1 MMHVLTLAARRMVT
15 PEMRVWMRRSLILI
29 IATLSISCAK
39 DLHHIYTAGSFR
51 AIPGE
56 GKGILV
62 WAENAAVRETVQMWL
77 RNHGLIILEQARPLQ
92 ETESCQDC
100 DSRTVLAHAK
110 SLKAEQV
117 VFARFSREENPDQLA
132 VFIQALSVQNEEDLW
147 NSMARKTFPADIA
160 GEQLQANLVVLT
172 CHALA
177 TVWRYRPAGYLR
189 NASTDYCH
197 YRL

>member
-1 MMHVLTLAARRMVT
+1 MIT
-15 PEMRVWMRRSLILI
+15 PEMRMCMGWCLSLMLGILSSGC
-29 IATLSISCAK
+29 TT
-39 DLHHIYTAGSFR
+39 DLNHIYTAGSFR
-51 AIPGE
+51 TIPGE

-77 RNHGLIILEQARPLQ
+77 RNHGLIILDQARPLQ
-92 ETESCQDC
+92 KTESCQDC

-147 NSMARKTFPADIA
+147 NSMARKNFPADIT

-189 NASTDYCH
+189 NTSRDYCH